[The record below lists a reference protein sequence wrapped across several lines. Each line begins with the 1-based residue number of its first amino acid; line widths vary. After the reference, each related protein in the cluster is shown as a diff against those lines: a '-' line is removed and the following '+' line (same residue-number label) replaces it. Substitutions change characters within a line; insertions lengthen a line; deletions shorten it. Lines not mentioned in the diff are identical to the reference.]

1 MAHEIDKSL
10 LEHTKHA
17 DLESYRESR
26 YSSNPKVKFDKLSD
40 EAIIELQNV
49 AKTHG
54 ETKLARA
61 LGAILDARQGVN
73 DVKIP
78 SFAAALEIIRGY
90 LSKHAVDGWIY
101 RQEDDG
107 RIYPYLIRSINY
119 DAGGQH
125 DREHLSIVVSY
136 FGPHDRSKFSL
147 IKRVIK
153 LHPSDVSRRT
163 AAAALLSVNLLV
175 ETTEL
180 RAEYDKTMSRFHE
193 KIKNGF
199 AEQFRING
207 HVYSS
212 LNYRGH
218 RPGDK
223 LSSRKAI
230 HDTEVSEYPDEELF
244 ESCDILDVETTN
256 QEGLVPVHP
265 LVRAFD
271 LATQDFYFVNSD
283 AMEPYVYDKTLGEKL
298 VLPQSHRDL
307 LDVLTSDI
315 DLFVDDFIEGKNAG
329 NIVLCKGQPGVGKTL
344 TAEVYSEL
352 IEKPLY
358 CVKTGTLGTN
368 VTGIAEGIKET
379 LDRARRWNC
388 VLLLDEA
395 DVFVMTR
402 GNNLDQNAIVAEF
415 LKTLEYFEGLL
426 FMTTN
431 RPDDIDEAIIS
442 RCAAIISY
450 ETPKDEDRRKVWRIM
465 AMQFQQDIS
474 DALIEELVE
483 LFPSI
488 AQRDIRNL
496 MRLTARVSRKREEEL
511 TADLFRRCAMFR
523 AVEIAGTQEQDSA
536 EAA

>member
-1 MAHEIDKSL
+1 MSHEIKKSL
-10 LEHTKHA
+10 LEHTKHP
-17 DLESYRESR
+17 DLAEYRDSK
-26 YSSNPKVKFDKLSD
+26 YSSTPKVRFEKLSNK
-40 EAIIELQNV
+40 AIIELGEV
-49 AKTHG
+49 ADRHG

-61 LGAILDARQGVN
+61 LNAIIDARRGVD

-78 SFAAALEIIRGY
+78 SFAAALEIIDGY
-90 LSKHAVDGWIY
+90 LKKHAVDGWIY
-101 RQEDDG
+101 RREGDG
-107 RIYPYLIRSINY
+107 RVYPYLIRSINY

-125 DREHLSIVVSY
+125 DREHLRIAVSH
-136 FGPHDRSKFSL
+136 FGPHERSSFGL
-147 IKRVIK
+147 IKRNFK
-153 LHPSDVSRRT
+153 LYPSDVTRKT
-163 AAAALLSVNLLV
+163 AAAALLSADFLV
-175 ETTEL
+175 ETADL
-180 RAEYDKTMSRFHE
+180 RAEYDETMSRFHA
-193 KIKNGF
+193 KIKEGF

-207 HVYSS
+207 RVHSS
-212 LNYRGH
+212 PNYRGYQ
-218 RPGDK
+218 PGDE

-230 HDTEVSEYPDEELF
+230 HDTEASEYPAGELF
-244 ESCDILDVETTN
+244 ESCDVLDVETTN

-271 LATQDFYFVNSD
+271 LATQGFYFVNSD
-283 AMEPYVYDKTLGEKL
+283 AMEPYVYDKSLGDKL
-298 VLPQSHRDL
+298 ILPKSHRDL

-368 VTGIAEGIKET
+368 VTDIAKGIQET

-431 RPDDIDEAIIS
+431 RPNDIDEAIIS
-442 RCAAIISY
+442 RCAAIIAY
-450 ETPKDEDRRKVWRIM
+450 DAPDEDDRRKVWRIM
-465 AMQFQQDIS
+465 ANQFQQDVS
-474 DALIEELVE
+474 DELIGELVD
-483 LFPSI
+483 LFPTI

-496 MRLTARVSRKREEEL
+496 MRLTARVARKQNKSL
-511 TADLFRRCAMFR
+511 SADLFRQCAMFR
-523 AVEIAGTQEQDSA
+523 AIEIANEKDETQ
-536 EAA
+536 AAA